1 MILLCI
7 DTTKQKAVIA
17 LNNNGIKSVHE
28 IPESKK
34 HSEALLTELEEFLC
48 KNKTTINDVTHLG
61 AVTGPGSFTGIRIG
75 MATIKAFSFALNLP
89 IVSDNYFNVVSNFV
103 QNGCVA
109 IKNTSTSVYF
119 SNITNGT
126 ASEIEV
132 VNNSDVSTLANGKTL
147 FVPDFEQLKDAIS
160 YNNISEIKNYGNI
173 LIDYLTL
180 KVKNGDFTKS
190 SEFSPTYAQ
199 LSQAERNLKN

>member
-1 MILLCI
+1 M
-7 DTTKQKAVIA
+7 
-17 LNNNGIKSVHE
+17 G
-28 IPESKK
+28 
-34 HSEALLTELEEFLC
+34 
-48 KNKTTINDVTHLG
+48 
-61 AVTGPGSFTGIRIG
+61 
-75 MATIKAFSFALNLP
+75 
-89 IVSDNYFNVVSNFV
+89 
-103 QNGCVA
+103 
-109 IKNTSTSVYF
+109 
-119 SNITNGT
+119 
-126 ASEIEV
+126 EIEV

>member
-28 IPESKK
+28 IPKSKK

-48 KNKTTINDVTHLG
+48 ENKITINDVTHLG

-126 ASEIEV
+126 AGEIEV